1 MVSFAKSQKEKE
13 LEAAID
19 GTLVLSEEKER
30 AYFFEKCK
38 SERELKTWIKYFLD
52 LSLPDTTVSR
62 FADCNPQDMIWDI
75 YNKAVLGNN
84 QKKVKDIIYL
94 AARGAGKC
102 NRKGTKILLLNN
114 ELKDIENIKIG
125 DIIYTGWS
133 WKKVLNTFDEGV
145 KKGIEIVD
153 KNGNTLC
160 GTPHHRIQAYCKIE
174 KKVKWIELKDIKVGD
189 LVYKSYLLPNKIKNN
204 KYVYLVKDRSA
215 SRKEIEDYINKNAPD
230 QKELLFLRSGNLEKI
245 EKINQGDYYFY
256 DLEVEDD
263 HSYWSNGFIS
273 HNTLGLAISEFLCI
287 VHAHRDVAH
296 IGVILPQAERC
307 YDYFKSMIRK
317 PRVAR
322 HLLPEDKASTP
333 VITKTNMKKTEF
345 IFPNRDECAYEIL
358 PCTMQALNGKHSD
371 FVSTDE
377 VDTADKPETLKAFN
391 EIEGIVDSRDGKL
404 GMRIGISTRKSRF
417 GLMNRMIE
425 EAEKAGRTV
434 KRWTA
439 LEFTQRCLKDRY
451 GDGKIDIYVNQDDMY
466 VITKKEYDEMLPNKQ
481 KVFTHHIATSGCAVC
496 PAFSIC
502 YGDLKKQTSKSNM
515 LKPVEDLIQKV
526 RSGGVNFALS
536 QLVNLKPSM
545 EGIVYNEYDPSKHL
559 KTWNELWEKLTGKKY
574 PKGDCTHDIF
584 IQQCKNLN
592 LTCVAGVDF
601 GFSAPS
607 TLVVAYID
615 KKENVYIVR
624 AIGETGVNDA
634 TWVQLIKDKYHRMY
648 NVSLYYPDVADPSA
662 IQIMQQNGLPIA
674 KDIDKSI
681 NLGIQTIKRFL
692 RVPGSQDVKL
702 FIAKETA
709 MPLADELTL
718 YHYKMKSD
726 GTISEIPDTDFD
738 HYCFTEGHQILTKS
752 GWKDFKDLG
761 KQDLIANID
770 KNKNIYF
777 NKPQNIIKYQY
788 NGEVYLF
795 NHKPYFSFEVTP
807 DHNVIYITQADHRK
821 NKTDIL
827 RKCKPKDIEYNEIF
841 IPQSA
846 RINRASTYKQP
857 FPELDLS
864 DKEWAYLLGAFLSE
878 GCTNINYSHHRVQW
892 VQKKERVLNKY
903 ISLFDKIKEKENV
916 QVQIYNGVYSF
927 VLLKKKYFNY
937 FVQFGK
943 SKDRFIPRDIL
954 ENADRDILLSLY
966 DGLMDGDGSRIK
978 NNNDYS
984 TASMQLAKDFC
995 ELSTI
1000 CGFTAH
1006 IKYPYIRK
1014 NPKYLPQIK
1023 VRISTRSTKMYPVS
1037 IIKKKNIIKKQYAG
1051 MVYCVTSNTG
1061 MIMIRKGDFGANFI
1075 SGNCDSLK
1083 YLMLGMFSNM
1093 RPLISTGEI
1102 DNLGPMRS
1110 ADGAYHRAPTAEE
1123 YATEN
1128 NLPFNDNKYTGM
1140 EGYGKIGTLNDLN
1153 SDENDEE
1160 KGGGK
1165 AGGGVNFVF

>member
-94 AARGAGKC
+94 AARGAGK
-102 NRKGTKILLLNN
+102 
-114 ELKDIENIKIG
+114 
-125 DIIYTGWS
+125 
-133 WKKVLNTFDEGV
+133 
-145 KKGIEIVD
+145 
-153 KNGNTLC
+153 
-160 GTPHHRIQAYCKIE
+160 
-174 KKVKWIELKDIKVGD
+174 
-189 LVYKSYLLPNKIKNN
+189 
-204 KYVYLVKDRSA
+204 
-215 SRKEIEDYINKNAPD
+215 
-230 QKELLFLRSGNLEKI
+230 
-245 EKINQGDYYFY
+245 
-256 DLEVEDD
+256 
-263 HSYWSNGFIS
+263 
-273 HNTLGLAISEFLCI
+273 TLGLAISEFLCI

-451 GDGKIDIYVNQDDMY
+451 GDGDIDVYVNQDDMY
-466 VITKKEYDEMLPNKQ
+466 VITKKEYDEMIPNKQ
-481 KVFTHHIATSGCAVC
+481 KTFAHYRATSGCAVC

-545 EGIVYNEYDPSKHL
+545 EGIVYSEYDPRKHL
-559 KTWNELWEKLTGKKY
+559 KSWDEMWEKLTGKKY
-574 PKGDCTHDIF
+574 PKGNCTHDIF
-584 IQQCKNLN
+584 VQQCKNLN

-615 KKENVYIVR
+615 RKDNVYIVR
-624 AIGETGVNDA
+624 AVGETGINDA

-648 NVSLYYPDVADPSA
+648 GVSLYYPDVADPSA

-709 MPLADELTL
+709 MPLADEMTL
-718 YHYKMKSD
+718 YHYKMKAD

-761 KQDLIANID
+761 EEDLIANID
-770 KNKNIYF
+770 KDKRIHF

-788 NGEVYLF
+788 DGEVYLF

-807 DHNVIYITQADHRK
+807 DHNIVYITQMDHRK
-821 NKTDIL
+821 NKTDVL
-827 RKCKPKDIEYNEIF
+827 RKCKPKDIKYNEIF

-846 RINRASTYKQP
+846 SINRISTYKQP
-857 FPELDLS
+857 FPELGLN
-864 DKEWAYLLGAFLSE
+864 DKEWAYLLGAFLAE
-878 GCTNINYSHHRVQW
+878 GCININYGHHRVQW

-903 ISLFDKIKEKENV
+903 ISLFDKIKEKEKV
-916 QVQIYNGVYSF
+916 QVQIHKNGVHSF
-927 VLLKKKYFNY
+927 ILQKKKYFNY

-943 SKDRFIPRDIL
+943 CKDKFIPRDIL
-954 ENADRDILLSLY
+954 ENADRDVLLNLY
-966 DGLMDGDGSRIK
+966 DGLMDGGGSIMGS
-978 NNNDYS
+978 NNDY
-984 TASMQLAKDFC
+984 TTTSMQLAKDFC

-1006 IKYPYIRK
+1006 IKRPYIRK
-1014 NPKYLPQIK
+1014 DPKYLPQIK
-1023 VRISTRSTKMYPVS
+1023 IRISTRSTKMYSVS
-1037 IIKKKNIIKKQYAG
+1037 IIKKKNIIKRKYRG
-1051 MVYCVTSNTG
+1051 MVYCVTSDTG

-1075 SGNCDSLK
+1075 SGNCDGLK
-1083 YLMLGMFSNM
+1083 YLMLGMFSNT

-1110 ADGAYHRAPTAEE
+1110 VDGAYHRAPTAEE

>member
-1 MVSFAKSQKEKE
+1 MVSPAKSQKEKE

-38 SERELKTWIKYFLD
+38 NERELKTWIKYFLD

-84 QKKVKDIIYL
+84 SKKIKDIMYL

-102 NRKGTKILLLNN
+102 NRKGTKILLHGGLS
-114 ELKDIENIKIG
+114 KKIEDIKIG
-125 DIIYTGWS
+125 DIVYTGWG
-133 WKKVLNTFDEGV
+133 WKRVLNTFDEGV
-145 KKGIEIVD
+145 KEGIEIVD
-153 KNGNTLC
+153 INGGVLC
-160 GTPHHRIQAYCKIE
+160 GTPHHRIQAYCEKENKI
-174 KKVKWIELKDIKVGD
+174 KWIELKNIKIGD
-189 LVYKSYLLPNKIKNN
+189 FVYKSYFKPDKTNSGDTCISIRTSTRHKKI
-204 KYVYLVKDRSA
+204 
-215 SRKEIEDYINKNAPD
+215 EEYINKNNPN
-230 QKELLFLRSGNLEKI
+230 QKELAFLNNGGLEKI
-245 EKINQGDYYFY
+245 EKINIGSYYFY

-371 FVSTDE
+371 LVSCDE
-377 VDTADKPETLKAFN
+377 IETADKPETLKAFN
-391 EIEGIVDSRDGKL
+391 EIEGIIDSRGGKL
-404 GMRIGISTRKSRF
+404 GIRIGISTRKSRF

-439 LEFTQRCLKDRY
+439 LEFTERCLKDRY

-466 VITKKEYDEMLPNKQ
+466 VITKKEYDEILPNKQ

-648 NVSLYYPDVADPSA
+648 NVNLYYPDVADPSA

-718 YHYKMKSD
+718 YHYKMKAD
-726 GTISEIPDTDFD
+726 GTVSEIPDTDFD
-738 HYCFTEGHQILTKS
+738 HY
-752 GWKDFKDLG
+752 
-761 KQDLIANID
+761 
-770 KNKNIYF
+770 
-777 NKPQNIIKYQY
+777 
-788 NGEVYLF
+788 
-795 NHKPYFSFEVTP
+795 
-807 DHNVIYITQADHRK
+807 AD
-821 NKTDIL
+821 
-827 RKCKPKDIEYNEIF
+827 
-841 IPQSA
+841 A
-846 RINRASTYKQP
+846 
-857 FPELDLS
+857 
-864 DKEWAYLLGAFLSE
+864 
-878 GCTNINYSHHRVQW
+878 
-892 VQKKERVLNKY
+892 
-903 ISLFDKIKEKENV
+903 
-916 QVQIYNGVYSF
+916 
-927 VLLKKKYFNY
+927 
-937 FVQFGK
+937 
-943 SKDRFIPRDIL
+943 
-954 ENADRDILLSLY
+954 
-966 DGLMDGDGSRIK
+966 
-978 NNNDYS
+978 
-984 TASMQLAKDFC
+984 
-995 ELSTI
+995 
-1000 CGFTAH
+1000 
-1006 IKYPYIRK
+1006 
-1014 NPKYLPQIK
+1014 
-1023 VRISTRSTKMYPVS
+1023 
-1037 IIKKKNIIKKQYAG
+1037 
-1051 MVYCVTSNTG
+1051 
-1061 MIMIRKGDFGANFI
+1061 
-1075 SGNCDSLK
+1075 LK

-1153 SDENDEE
+1153 SDEDDEE